1 MTQSRTSSPALL
13 AVDRDLKIRTW
24 SQSAEE
30 MFGWTPAEA
39 LGQSAFDLLGCSFD
53 QTGHWPIQDWQPC
66 TFLSTKRHKNGSTF
80 SLRVS
85 FEPLHAGALADH
97 GVMLLDR
104 EVVQAGEVEARY
116 QSVVAAMQEGVV
128 VQAADS
134 TILSCNEAAER
145 ILGLTHDQ
153 LLGRTSLDPRWRAVH
168 EDGSP
173 FPGQSHPGVV
183 TLRTGREMSGV
194 VMGVHKTD
202 GSVTWISINTTVI
215 RSAAIEAPR
224 TVVAT
229 FSDITRQKLAEE
241 ALRAQREQLQ
251 FVLQGANEGFW
262 DWHVPSGRATF
273 SERWVRMLGYEPGEI
288 AGDYASWADLVH
300 PDELPAVREVLDRHL
315 RGELAFYDAE
325 FRMRG
330 KDGRWVWVLARGQ
343 VVERDA
349 DGRPLRATGT
359 HSDTTARR
367 EAEEQLREALRRN
380 EALVREL
387 RAALDNVKVLSGLL
401 PLCAWCKSVRN
412 DAGYWEQIETY
423 LSERTEAR
431 FTHGLCP
438 SCSNQM
444 LPGG

>member
-24 SQSAEE
+24 SQSAEA
-30 MFGWTPAEA
+30 MFGWSSAEA

-53 QTGHWPIQDWQPC
+53 QTGHQPIQNWQPC
-66 TFLSTKRHKNGSTF
+66 TFQSTKRHKNGSTF

-85 FEPLHAGALADH
+85 FEPLHAGALAGH

-104 EVVQAGEVEARY
+104 EAVQAGEVEARY

-134 TILSCNEAAER
+134 AILSCNEAAER
-145 ILGLTHDQ
+145 ILGLSRDQ
-153 LLGRTSLDPRWRAVH
+153 LLGRTSFDPRWRTVH
-168 EDGSP
+168 EDGSLFRP
-173 FPGQSHPGVV
+173 EEHPVVV
-183 TLRTGREMSGV
+183 TLRTGTELSGV
-194 VMGVHKTD
+194 VMGVHKPD
-202 GSVTWISINTTVI
+202 GSVTWISINTTLI
-215 RSAAIEAPR
+215 RSGASDAPR
-224 TVVAT
+224 TVVVT
-229 FSDITRQKLAEE
+229 FADITRQKLAE
-241 ALRAQREQLQ
+241 AGLRAQREQLQ

-288 AGDYASWADLVH
+288 AGDYASWASLVH
-300 PDELPAVREVLDRHL
+300 PDDLPGVREVLDRHL

-325 FRMRG
+325 FRMRS
-330 KDGRWVWVLARGQ
+330 KDGRWVWVHARGQ

-349 DGRPLRATGT
+349 AGRPLRATGT

-367 EAEEQLREALRRN
+367 EAEDRLREALQRN

-387 RAALDNVKVLSGLL
+387 RTALDSVKVLSGLL

-412 DAGYWEQIETY
+412 DAGYWEQIESY

-438 SCSNQM
+438 SCSKQV